1 MKTALFSAKFWLAL
15 LASLVF
21 GLGVTVKAAGNPN
34 LTISSPTS
42 KQQVIGNSVTV
53 KLAVSNFNLTDY
65 KTHSR
70 AVTGQG
76 HVHLWLD
83 QTNPTPASAV
93 KVFTDSY
100 TFENVKPGSHVLI
113 AELVN
118 NNHTSLVPPVTN
130 KIEFTT
136 SLVSPSQKLIMTPFM
151 VCVFAFLFLAVVLYF
166 VTTQTVKFGPKSGKS
181 HQKSSSKSSK
191 RRR

>member
-21 GLGVTVKAAGNPN
+21 GLGATVKAAGNPS
-34 LTISSPTS
+34 LIVSSPTS
-42 KQQVIGNSVTV
+42 KQQVVGNSVMV
-53 KLAVSNFNLTDY
+53 KLTVNNFNLTDY
-65 KTHSR
+65 KTHSK
-70 AVTGQG
+70 VVSGQG

-83 QTNPTPASAV
+83 QTKTDPASAV
-93 KVFTDSY
+93 KIFTDSY
-100 TFENVKPGSHVLI
+100 TFENVKPGSHVLT

-118 NNHTSLVPPVTN
+118 NNHSSLVPPVTS

-136 SLVSPSQKLIMTPFM
+136 SLESSSQKLIMTPFM
-151 VCVFAFLFLAVVLYF
+151 VCIFAFLFLAVVLYF
-166 VTTQTVKFGPKSGKS
+166 VTTQPIKSGPKSGKS

-191 RRR
+191 RRH